1 MEQLTLG
8 GCALTVFPTVKGL
21 ASELPE
27 LEAAWQTAKPAAL
40 ALAVSPGELE
50 GLREWDGEPF
60 DISGWEEPYGLAL
73 RQLAGKDG
81 VRLPPPAFHRALAL
95 ADADNV
101 PVEALDLPEE
111 EFTVLF
117 TKSVTTWQWFRC
129 DRLEKRLRKR
139 GFEAGTPQELA
150 LEMDRHLCGLTG
162 YAAVERGREAEMA
175 QRLRAACAERQR
187 VLAVIELP
195 RVAGVVDLLPQA

>member
-1 MEQLTLG
+1 MELKLG
-8 GCALTVFPTVKGL
+8 DCALAIFPTVKGL

-60 DISGWEEPYGLAL
+60 DISGWEELYGLAL
-73 RQLAGKDG
+73 RQVAGDDG
-81 VRLPPPAFHRALAL
+81 VRLPPPALRRALVL

>member
-1 MEQLTLG
+1 MLG
-8 GCALTVFPTVKGL
+8 DCALTVFPTVKGL

-60 DISGWEEPYGLAL
+60 DISGWEELYGLAL
-73 RQLAGKDG
+73 RQLAGEEG
-81 VRLPPPAFHRALAL
+81 VRLPPPAFRRALAL

-111 EFTVLF
+111 EFTALF
-117 TKSVTTWQWFRC
+117 TKSISTWQWFRC

-150 LEMDRHLCGLTG
+150 LEMDHHLCALSG
-162 YAAVERGREAEMA
+162 YAAVERGREAEIQTA
-175 QRLRAACAERQR
+175 GGAVDPHRDRRCCAVWGHRFWEPGGDGHTR
-187 VLAVIELP
+187 
-195 RVAGVVDLLPQA
+195 